1 MHNKVIDIYFGNQI
15 GSLGPSGK
23 VPYATFS
30 NLPLWFYL
38 LAAFTII
45 FFLSLIMF
53 LAPWLRGSKWINK
66 KNPYI
71 EGQTYVRTATQRIV
85 FRLTTITFALLFLS
99 SFFGSM
105 FLEDV
110 IGDDINGGNITKKIW
125 EYILNGVSSW
135 YYQCFLS
142 SLFIGVTILFKKYK
156 FMLIVWPIAFMGAL
170 RTFADI
176 TDVGDELN
184 YTSINFWRFWFEH
197 SMLIFVPLFIAI
209 SQRQRYT
216 LKTIAN
222 TAFFT
227 FMMVFVAY
235 VMYLIIF
242 ASKSNDLKDWGEIK
256 GLGIWFGYEDKW
268 LVHNFSYFFWLIE
281 VPFGLG
287 VTLPIIF
294 FYRFF
299 ETKSRTEGGF
309 FKRWIKVWRLMW
321 EDAKVEGREYM
332 QSKWVTFFTR
342 GGKQLKAVNKVVP
355 FGTDPDWFYGKEK
368 LEVKPT
374 ANKIKKVK
382 TDSKLKV
389 KFKGFINK
397 AKNKTMRKK

>member
-1 MHNKVIDIYFGNQI
+1 MHNYLNDIYDDGNQI
-15 GSLGPSGK
+15 GSLGPYDEGLHT
-23 VPYATFS
+23 TFS

-45 FFLSLIMF
+45 FFLSIIMF

-66 KNPYI
+66 RNPYI
-71 EGQTYVRTATQRIV
+71 EGQTYVRTRSQRIV

-105 FLEDV
+105 FLDDV
-110 IGDDINGGNITKKIW
+110 MGDIQEGKRIFEPIWKYINF
-125 EYILNGVSSW
+125 NGSW
-135 YYQCFLS
+135 YFQCFLS
-142 SLFIGVTILFKKYK
+142 SLFIGFAILFKKYK

-170 RTFADI
+170 RTFGDI
-176 TDVGDELN
+176 NDLGETIN

-235 VMYLIIF
+235 VLRLIIF
-242 ASKSNDLKDWGEIK
+242 ASEMKEINGWGEIK
-256 GLGIWFGYEDKW
+256 GLANWIGYKDEW
-268 LVHNFSYFFWLIE
+268 LVNNFSYFFWLIE

-287 VTLPIIF
+287 VSLPIIF
-294 FYRFF
+294 FYKFF
-299 ETKSRTEGGF
+299 ETKSRIEGGF
-309 FKRWIKVWRLMW
+309 WRRWVKVWRVMW

-332 QSKWVTFFTR
+332 QSKWVAFFTR
-342 GGKQLKAVNKVVP
+342 GGKQLKTTTKVVP

-368 LEVKPT
+368 PKEKST
-374 ANKIKKVK
+374 ANKVK

-397 AKNKTMRKK
+397 VKNKTMRKK